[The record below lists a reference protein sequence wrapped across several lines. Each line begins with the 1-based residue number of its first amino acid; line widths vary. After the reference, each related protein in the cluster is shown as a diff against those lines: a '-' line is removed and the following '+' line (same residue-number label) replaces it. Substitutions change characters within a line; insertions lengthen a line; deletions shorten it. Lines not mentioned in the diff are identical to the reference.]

1 MEVEYILHLL
11 KYLQLCFDIYH
22 CFMVVP
28 NCLLSSFLSDHI
40 IRTRLL
46 KKEELERKNFEVKI
60 KRPRIHK
67 KILGLIVCSEL
78 RLDTIVRRT

>member
-1 MEVEYILHLL
+1 
-11 KYLQLCFDIYH
+11 
-22 CFMVVP
+22 MVVP

-67 KILGLIVCSEL
+67 KILGLIV
-78 RLDTIVRRT
+78 